1 MRYRWKTETEQK
13 PKDIVL
19 ETIGNSYIMIKQIKI
34 TKQGIDLQSTLFHFE
49 Y

>member
-19 ETIGNSYIMIKQIKI
+19 ETIGNSYIMIKTNKI
-34 TKQGIDLQSTLFHFE
+34 TNQVIDLQSTLFHFE